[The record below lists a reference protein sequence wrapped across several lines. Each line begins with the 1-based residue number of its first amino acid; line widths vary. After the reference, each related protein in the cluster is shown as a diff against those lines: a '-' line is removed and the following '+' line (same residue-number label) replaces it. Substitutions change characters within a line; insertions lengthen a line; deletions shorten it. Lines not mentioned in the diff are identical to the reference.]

1 MVCVF
6 LHLRPRLAAP
16 CVCGTFISA
25 RPTAPG
31 PEIRQQQEKPIKD
44 CPPAPVFK
52 RLPGKRSGKRLPAAE
67 KSGKRSGRGGEGV
80 RKQVQ
85 LIDRK
90 NEINMRK
97 YWKYN
102 WLLLCI
108 PCFESVFL
116 GGREVFS
123 KHRERPF

>member
-44 CPPAPVFK
+44 CPLAPVFK

-67 KSGKRSGRGGEGV
+67 KSGKRSGRGGEGE
-80 RKQVQ
+80 KTGSA
-85 LIDRK
+85 DRQK

>member
-1 MVCVF
+1 MAKEVDE
-6 LHLRPRLAAP
+6 A
-16 CVCGTFISA
+16 
-25 RPTAPG
+25 
-31 PEIRQQQEKPIKD
+31 
-44 CPPAPVFK
+44 
-52 RLPGKRSGKRLPAAE
+52 
-67 KSGKRSGRGGEGV
+67 GRGEKTGSA
-80 RKQVQ
+80 
-85 LIDRK
+85 DRQK